1 MFLSTFPLFKN
12 TEIKLARRLLRA
24 LLLLLWLELG
34 LLIILL
40 PWTTFWD
47 ANYFLNRYP
56 SLIPVLLNPYLRG
69 AISGLG
75 VVDAVLA
82 IDSFRRKRPAA
93 VRN

>member
-1 MFLSTFPLFKN
+1 
-12 TEIKLARRLLRA
+12 LANRLLRA

-34 LLIILL
+34 LLIILI
-40 PWTTFWD
+40 PWSPFWD

-56 SLIPVLLNPYLRG
+56 SLIPILLNPYVRG

-82 IDSFRRKRPAA
+82 VDSFRRKRPAPA
-93 VRN
+93 RN

>member
-12 TEIKLARRLLRA
+12 TEIKLAHRLLRG

-56 SLIPVLLNPYLRG
+56 SLIPILLNPYLRG

-82 IDSFRRKRPAA
+82 VDSFRHKRPAA
-93 VRN
+93 APN

>member
-1 MFLSTFPLFKN
+1 M
-12 TEIKLARRLLRA
+12 AHRLLRA
-24 LLLLLWLELG
+24 ILLLLWLELG

-40 PWTTFWD
+40 PWSAFWD
-47 ANYFLNRYP
+47 THNYFINRYP

-82 IDSFRRKRPAA
+82 VDSFRRKRAIA

>member
-1 MFLSTFPLFKN
+1 M
-12 TEIKLARRLLRA
+12 AHRLLRA

-34 LLIILL
+34 LLIILI
-40 PWTTFWD
+40 PWSPFWD

-56 SLIPVLLNPYLRG
+56 TLIPILLNPYVRG

-82 IDSFRRKRPAA
+82 VDSFRRKRRPAA
-93 VRN
+93 ARS

>member
-1 MFLSTFPLFKN
+1 MFPSAFPRCKSTEA
-12 TEIKLARRLLRA
+12 TLAHRLLRA

-34 LLIILL
+34 LLIILI
-40 PWTTFWD
+40 PWSIFWD

-56 SLIPVLLNPYLRG
+56 SLIPLLLNPYLRG

-82 IDSFRRKRPAA
+82 VDSFRRKRPVPA
-93 VRN
+93 RH